1 MLIAALAF
9 VTWMGIWCTSWF
21 GLRIVEPSA
30 VWGILYI
37 LLQIRGALK
46 WAFCSFLQK
55 WLARAQY
62 HYLTARSR
70 LLTLLSP
77 PGDFPDRMSSSLVHG
92 CPLIE
97 GLPVIRGLV
106 EKIAC
111 VFAC

>member
-55 WLARAQY
+55 
-62 HYLTARSR
+62 
-70 LLTLLSP
+70 
-77 PGDFPDRMSSSLVHG
+77 
-92 CPLIE
+92 
-97 GLPVIRGLV
+97 
-106 EKIAC
+106 
-111 VFAC
+111 